1 MCSVHLHCSTPFMDL
16 PVTPVLVSSCNSIFN
31 TLQKRFPSIL
41 LLHQH
46 RLLQY
51 VKKECLQTLVSNVHT
66 YICLKL
72 PLLVTR
78 KLMCLQRHHMITRR
92 RQQMPACF
100 WQVPCEPVKQLPS
113 LKPRGISQMC
123 CTEQE
128 TVWLWVSLWLTPML
142 RWTWRFETLFIFG
155 VWVSESLHFH

>member
-1 MCSVHLHCSTPFMDL
+1 MDL
-16 PVTPVLVSSCNSIFN
+16 PVIPVLVSYCNSIFN
-31 TLQKRFPSIL
+31 SLQKRFPSI
-41 LLHQH
+41 
-46 RLLQY
+46 LLQY

-66 YICLKL
+66 YICLKY

-78 KLMCLQRHHMITRR
+78 KRMCLHIHMMTRR
-92 RQQMPACF
+92 RQQTPACF

-113 LKPRGISQMC
+113 RKPWGILQMC

-142 RWTWRFETLFIFG
+142 RWTWRFMTLLIFG
-155 VWVSESLHFH
+155 VCVSESLYFH